1 MTYPIISL
9 QMFAFLQMTAYY
21 IYQLNPT
28 MTLLSSKM
36 IYSNSKNGKTL
47 SIPNPTKC
55 FTMTLASRK
64 PTPNQYTFCGQQL
77 KSVQSHCY
85 LGVQISN
92 TLNWTTQCNS
102 VAKKAQQTL
111 GVIRRN
117 RNKCPTHIK
126 SIAYTTLVRPILEY
140 ASASWDPHCLKHI
153 KTLERIQRQAA
164 RFCTQNYSR
173 EPGTVTQL
181 LKDLQW
187 DTLQTRLK
195 IKRLS
200 IIYKMEHNRIDIP
213 LDHYIQHNTRS
224 SRKHDSQFLQIRH
237 SANIFGNS
245 FFPTTIKEWNSLS
258 PNTVSSKSLN
268 SFLKN
273 VIQHFN
279 N

>member
-1 MTYPIISL
+1 
-9 QMFAFLQMTAYY
+9 
-21 IYQLNPT
+21 
-28 MTLLSSKM
+28 
-36 IYSNSKNGKTL
+36 
-47 SIPNPTKC
+47 
-55 FTMTLASRK
+55 MTLASRK
-64 PTPNQYTFCGQQL
+64 PTPNIYTFTFCGQQL

-92 TLNWTTQCNS
+92 TLNWTAQCNS
-102 VAKKAQQTL
+102 VARKAQQTL

-117 RNKCPTHIK
+117 LNKCPTHIK

-164 RFCTQNYSR
+164 RFCTHNYSR

-181 LKDLQW
+181 FKDLQW
-187 DTLQTRLK
+187 DTLQTRRK

-200 IIYKMEHNRIDIP
+200 IIYKMEHNLIDIP

-224 SRKHDSQFLQIRH
+224 SRKHDSQFLQIRY
-237 SANIFGNS
+237 SANIFGSS
-245 FFPTTIKEWNSLS
+245 FFPTTIKEWNSLPS
-258 PNTVSSKSLN
+258 NTVSSKSLKSFQN
-268 SFLKN
+268 SL
-273 VIQHFN
+273 IQHFN